1 MKLPGA
7 NDYVVSGTVLLAAA
21 AILLVIATVTNRGD
35 LTSATLFL
43 CGIATFLAGVFMLSF
58 SRSEPFDAEVAS
70 LLSIPNMVNQC
81 RTCADLGVR
90 GDAWF
95 LPPAGGEGPVREFV
109 PVAGQDVPS
118 VVPDFTFVTGPD
130 TPGIVLVPAAA
141 PLIDYCVKKFSLVI
155 PSPEGEL
162 IAAIRELVLDV
173 LELADGMEIVRN
185 GDSLVMTVRGY
196 RLFSGCM
203 VVASESLKCCSMH
216 PCGICS
222 LAACMLA
229 RGTGV
234 PWQVS
239 HVSLDDGKKQ
249 ITAIFRSLP
258 LPAPKGEGPGSSH

>member
-1 MKLPGA
+1 MKLQAA

-21 AILLVIATVTNRGD
+21 ATLLVIATVTNRGD

-43 CGIATFLAGVFMLSF
+43 CGVATFLAGVFMLSF

-70 LLSIPNMVNQC
+70 LLSVPGMLNQC
-81 RTCADLGVR
+81 RICADLGVR

-95 LPPAGGEGPVREFV
+95 LPPAEGAGPVREFV
-109 PVAGQDVPS
+109 PVAGQDVPP
-118 VVPDFTFVTGPD
+118 VVQDFTFVTGPD

-141 PLIDYCVKKFSLVI
+141 PLIDYCEKKFSLVI
-155 PSPEGEL
+155 PSAEGEL

-173 LELADGMEIVRN
+173 LELADGVEIVRN

-203 VVASESLKCCSMH
+203 VVASESPKCCSMH

-239 HVSLDDGKKQ
+239 HVSFVEGKKQ
-249 ITAIFRSLP
+249 VTAILRSHP
-258 LPAPKGEGPGSSH
+258 SPAPTGAGPGSSR